1 METRFGTGQ
10 AKIYVYEQAF
20 SLCTLQISRY
30 RSSEIQKYKT

>member
-20 SLCTLQISRY
+20 SLCTLQISR
-30 RSSEIQKYKT
+30 EIQKYKT